1 MLLAPVLPMSLSSAE
16 PVTRAR
22 RQPLSV
28 RPADFLRLA
37 SQRRWVL
44 SVWLI
49 LGTLAVIC
57 IPPMRGSIASGWTLP
72 FWLIAAPAINL
83 LAMSWGKRRERRLR
97 R

>member
-1 MLLAPVLPMSLSSAE
+1 MLLAPVLPMSLSSAA
-16 PVTRAR
+16 PRTRAR

-28 RPADFLRLA
+28 RAVDPARLS
-37 SQRRWVL
+37 SQRRWFL

-57 IPPMRGSIASGWTLP
+57 LPPLRVGIASGWTLP

-83 LAMSWGKRRERRLR
+83 AAMAWAQRHERRLR